1 MDVSYQADIWGSIRR
16 SIQASAEAAQAS
28 DAQLENARLS
38 YQAELAQD
46 YFELRGTDGE
56 KELLDTTVKSYQDYL
71 KLTQERFNSGVAS
84 GSDVAQAQ
92 TQLETARAQ
101 LIDYDVARA
110 QYEHAIAVLT
120 GKPPAELSISYSP
133 IKITPPPVPVGL
145 PSTLLE
151 RRPDI
156 ATAERQMAQAN
167 EQIGIAKAAYYPT
180 LTHAADTGA
189 GLESVGILEV
199 DLLAKPFLVRGAAV
213 GGDPLRCRQA
223 PRDA

>member
-1 MDVSYQADIWGSIRR
+1 M
-16 SIQASAEAAQAS
+16 
-28 DAQLENARLS
+28 ENARLS
-38 YQAELAQD
+38 YQAQLAQD

-56 KELLDTTVKSYQDYL
+56 KQLLETTVKSYQDYL
-71 KLTQERFNSGVAS
+71 KLTQDRFNNGVAS

-120 GKPPAELSISYSP
+120 GKAPAELSVSY
-133 IKITPPPVPVGL
+133 VPSRSRRRPCRWEL

-156 ATAERQMAQAN
+156 ATAERQMAAAN

-180 LTHAADTGA
+180 ISISAL
-189 GLESVGILEV
+189 
-199 DLLAKPFLVRGAAV
+199 
-213 GGDPLRCRQA
+213 GGP
-223 PRDA
+223 